1 MITLKHKYTTQ
12 KTSAR
17 NRGIAWHFT
26 YESWIA
32 WWGDDIVNRG
42 RCRSQLVMARNG
54 DSGPYA
60 PGNVHKTTCGGNIL
74 EANLGRP
81 LSLVTRAIMSTTRKT
96 SAATEKRRTP
106 IQTPLGLFSSRD
118 AAAKAHKISPAGIGK
133 RCTRDPVNYY
143 KVLSTIV

>member
-1 MITLKHKYTTQ
+1 MTTFKHRYGVQ

-32 WWGDDIVNRG
+32 WWGNDIVNRG
-42 RCRSQLVMARNG
+42 RQSGQLVMARNG

-74 EANLGRP
+74 EAKLGR
-81 LSLVTRAIMSTTRKT
+81 SLTLAHRARMSATKKT
-96 SAATEKRRTP
+96 SAANEKRRTP
-106 IQTPLGLFSSRD
+106 IQTPRGLFASRD
-118 AAAKAHKISPAGIGK
+118 AAAKAHKISPAIISK

-143 KVLSTIV
+143 KVLSTSV